1 MSVITT
7 ADIKYYL
14 SGGATNTDPNASLG
28 GVIST
33 TELVDDTLHT
43 LFAKVGA
50 AEALAG
56 STKYRALY
64 IKNTNAA
71 SLTLQDIVAYISS
84 QTTSGDT
91 SIEISVATEIA
102 DATIQT
108 IVNEDTAPTGQTYI
122 SATGVAE
129 GQDMGDLAAG
139 SYRGV
144 WIKRIV
150 SAGAT
155 AYGSDEAT
163 IGARGETTAS

>member
-7 ADIKYYL
+7 SDIKYYL

-28 GVIST
+28 GAIST
-33 TELVDDTLHT
+33 TELVDDTLHN

-64 IKNTNAA
+64 VKNENAS
-71 SLTLQDIVAYISS
+71 SLTFQDIVAYISS

-91 SIEISVATEIA
+91 SIEISVATEDA

-108 IVNEDTAPTGQTYI
+108 IVNENTAPTGQTYI
-122 SATGVAE
+122 SAVGVAE
-129 GQDMGDLAAG
+129 GQDLGDLDAG

-144 WIKRIV
+144 WIKRV
-150 SAGAT
+150 VTAGAT
-155 AYGSDEAT
+155 AYGSDTAT
-163 IGARGETTAS
+163 IGVRGETTAS